1 MSRANQRSLRIV
13 EVTLPL
19 PPLSLNP
26 FMRTHWAVRERLLKP
41 YRKIVADNLIGIEP
55 FSKVYTEW
63 EWTVFGSNKLFLNRD
78 ASNLSAVGEKVILDV
93 LVNSKIFKDD
103 STRYIQNP
111 ILHWVFNDDIKD
123 PEIYGAG
130 EVLLRLSDV
139 PLYKGEFIR
148 REN

>member
-1 MSRANQRSLRIV
+1 MSQANQKSPRIV

-93 LVNSKIFKDD
+93 LVTSKIFKDD

-111 ILHWVFNDDIKD
+111 ILHWVFNDDTKD